1 VSAIPE
7 IVVDGETG
15 LLAPAGD
22 DAAVGNA
29 LGRLLDDVALRRTL
43 GEAGLNRAHAEFSV
57 QRMVEQTM
65 RVYDEAL
72 LP

>member
-7 IVVDGETG
+7 IVVDGQTG
-15 LLAPAGD
+15 LLTTPG
-22 DAAVGNA
+22 DAAAVADA
-29 LGRLLDDVALRRTL
+29 LARLLDDVALRRTL